1 MIPFTL
7 NILGSGSAVPTL
19 HRNPSSQLLQYNGLY
34 FLIDCAEGTQLQL
47 KKMKVSAMR
56 IGHILISHLHG
67 DHYFGLIGLLTSLHL
82 MGRTSPLY
90 VYGPPQLID
99 IINLQLGAAQTKLNY
114 PLLFSGFEQVDSAT
128 LFEDENI
135 QVRAFPLLHRIP
147 TWGFLFGE
155 KPGERRI
162 HKDFIARY
170 SPAIETIKAIKDGAD
185 FELHDGSK
193 LPNSEITTAPHPPR
207 SYAYCTDTAFNENI
221 VPLIRNVTVLYHEA
235 TFMQNRLQDALKT
248 FHSTSVQAAQIAK
261 MANAGTLLLG
271 HYSSRYKDLEP
282 LLREAKLIFDE
293 TYAADDGFVM
303 NIK

>member
-67 DHYFGLIGLLTSLHL
+67 DHYFGLIGLITSLHL
-82 MGRTSPLY
+82 IGRTAPLY
-90 VYGPPQLID
+90 IYGPPQLFD
-99 IINLQLGAAQTKLNY
+99 IISLQLDTAQTKLNY
-114 PLLFSGFEQVDSAT
+114 PLIFNGLEQGKTVT

-135 QVRAFPLLHRIP
+135 QLQAFQLVHRIP
-147 TWGFLFGE
+147 TWGFLFTE

-170 SPAIETIKAIKDGAD
+170 SPAVETIKSIKEGAD
-185 FELHDGSK
+185 YKLDDGSI
-193 LPNSEITTAPHPPR
+193 LTNAVITIAPHAPR
-207 SYAYCTDTAFNENI
+207 SYAYCTDTAYSESI
-221 VPLIRNVTVLYHEA
+221 VPIIKNVSVLYHEA
-235 TFMQNRLQDALKT
+235 TFMQNRLPDAVKT
-248 FHSTSVQAAQIAK
+248 YHSTSVQAAQIAR
-261 MANAGTLLLG
+261 MANAGALLLG

-282 LLREAKLIFDE
+282 LLQEAKAVFE
-293 TYAADDGFVM
+293 RTFAADDGFVM
-303 NIK
+303 EIK